1 MAGGLAK
8 QSDERKGMVMTRSL
22 VLVAILMTS
31 WTAPSHA
38 QLPGSTNPPIP
49 LPPFLTPR
57 GTPEDQRNCR
67 PDAARLC
74 KEAIGNDD
82 AVLRC
87 FQARRRELSPPCLAV
102 LEKYGR

>member
-1 MAGGLAK
+1 
-8 QSDERKGMVMTRSL
+8 MTRSL
-22 VLVAILMTS
+22 FLLAILLASAVTP
-31 WTAPSHA
+31 AKAQQPSF
-38 QLPGSTNPPIP
+38 P

-67 PDAARLC
+67 PDAVKLC
-74 KEAIGNDD
+74 KDLMGNDD

-87 FQARRRELSPPCLAV
+87 FQANRAKLSPACAGV